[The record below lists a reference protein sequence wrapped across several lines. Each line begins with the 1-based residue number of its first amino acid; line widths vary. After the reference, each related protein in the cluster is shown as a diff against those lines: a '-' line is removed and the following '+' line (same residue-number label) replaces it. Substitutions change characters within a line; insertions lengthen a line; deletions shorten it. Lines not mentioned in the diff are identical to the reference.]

1 MAFALYVF
9 RFAPGGALVRV
20 PLSRWDRIEREG
32 EPCPE
37 CAGQTVRFAYVCVEL
52 HRRRPIAVRRI
63 EGVVRH
69 FDEHGALVLPRVPAA
84 NEALHAVRRQGNV
97 VDISGV
103 LQQRRYWESYRWLP
117 TAHDVKRLIA
127 AIEHALEST

>member
-9 RFAPGGALVRV
+9 RFAPGGDLVRV

-32 EPCPE
+32 EPCRE
-37 CAGQTVRFAYVCVEL
+37 CAGETVRFAYVCVEL
-52 HRRRPIAVRRI
+52 DRRRPIAVRRI
-63 EGVVRH
+63 EGIVRR
-69 FDEHGALVLPRVPAA
+69 FDEHGALVLPRLPAA
-84 NEALHAVRRQGNV
+84 NEALQTVRRHGNV

-117 TAHDVKRLIA
+117 TAHDVQRLVA
-127 AIEHALEST
+127 AIEHTLAST

>member
-37 CAGQTVRFAYVCVEL
+37 CAGETVRFAYVCVEL
-52 HRRRPIAVRRI
+52 HRRRPIAVRRV
-63 EGVVRH
+63 EGIVRR
-69 FDEHGALVLPRVPAA
+69 FDARGALVLPRVPPA
-84 NEALHAVRRQGNV
+84 NDVPQPLRRHGNV

-103 LQQRRYWESYRWLP
+103 LRQRRYWESCRWLP

-127 AIEHALEST
+127 AIEQALEST